1 MREERLLEPAR
12 YYASELKSAYR
23 DRLAERFEEL
33 TKESGIDVDA
43 NKATVR
49 SLNEENGILDGY
61 RKKKGLWIF
70 FLVLSIVV
78 VAVAAYFAYKQ
89 SQDWSETQE
98 QLIRAVSEAVS
109 IGFFGFLIFRSIA
122 KIGKYAKLIRN
133 QEKVVKRLEGDAWNQ
148 VSPLLSIMNTE
159 DFCRIVHEIA
169 PSIEIAPYIPS
180 RFVERLKERSEKE
193 NELLNH
199 IGFLKGA
206 SITTVSSLSGSVDGK
221 LFVVMSYV
229 RFVMGTKIYTGSIT
243 LPYRDYVTD
252 SNGNRKAVT
261 RYETLTASIEKP
273 YPYYHPYTRAIY
285 FSEACPNL
293 SFFRN
298 PVNINAKSEK
308 QFEKEVKKSEK
319 KFIKIEKKSMKSGG
333 KSFTPLSDTKF
344 EALFNTEDRDND
356 VEFRM
361 MYTPYAISQFT
372 DFVKSAEGFGDNF
385 YLEKDG
391 CATSCILEGGQI
403 GYPDGIRPG
412 VGKIASYDYDAINRN
427 FAHYGEAF
435 FKNFYFCL
443 APLFMVPVYAEGR
456 DEDFA
461 KILSDSRPYSYDGFD
476 AESLAAKN
484 PELFR
489 PAGTVTDIIIK
500 SAGSETSEFGTVFT
514 MEASSFRGVS
524 RVELVYRV
532 GFHVSGNVPVHW
544 TEYIV
549 QSRKVEMFVVYLGLA
564 EGQMDGLIRSTG
576 CRYSFVCKD
585 GFAGFV
591 TDRKTMESEDFTSM
605 IKRICASADKLKTG
619 GVAKQS
625 NPAERIIERI
635 ETLTK
640 PKVT

>member
-12 YYASELKSAYR
+12 YYTSELKAAYR
-23 DRLAERFEEL
+23 DRLVERFEEL
-33 TKESGIDVDA
+33 TKKSGIDVEA

-61 RKKKGLWIF
+61 RRKKGLWIF
-70 FLVLSIVV
+70 FLIFSIAV
-78 VAVAAYFAYKQ
+78 VAVVSYFAYKQ
-89 SQDWSETQE
+89 SQGWSRTQE
-98 QLIRAVSEAVS
+98 QMTRAALEAAG
-109 IGFFGFLIFRSIA
+109 IGFFGFLAIQSII
-122 KIGKYAKLIRN
+122 KIGKYAKLIKN
-133 QEKVVKRLEGDAWNQ
+133 QEKVVKRIEGDAWNQ

-159 DFCRIVHEIA
+159 DFCNIVHDIA
-169 PSIEIAPYIPS
+169 PAIEIAPYIPS
-180 RFVERLKERSEKE
+180 GFVERLRERSDRE

-199 IGFLKGA
+199 INFLKGE
-206 SITTVSSLSGSVDGK
+206 SITTVSSLSGCVDGK
-221 LFVVMSYV
+221 LFMVMSYV
-229 RFVMGTKIYTGSIT
+229 RFVMGTKIYTCSIT

-261 RYETLTASIEKP
+261 RYETLTASVEKP

-293 SFFRN
+293 TFFRN

-308 QFEKEVKKSEK
+308 QFEKEVKKAEK
-319 KFIKIEKKSMKSGG
+319 KFIKIEKKSLKSGG

-391 CATSCILEGGQI
+391 CATSCILEGGQL
-403 GYPDGIRPG
+403 GYSDGIRPG
-412 VGKIASYDYDAINRN
+412 IGKIASFDYDLINRN
-427 FAHYGEAF
+427 FAHYGDAF

-443 APLFMVPVYAEGR
+443 APLFMIPVYAEGR
-456 DEDFA
+456 DEDFS
-461 KILSDSRPYSYDGFD
+461 KILSDSRPHAFDGFD

-489 PAGTVTDIIIK
+489 PAGTVTDVIIK
-500 SAGSETSEFGTVFT
+500 SASSKVVECGTLFA
-514 MEASSFRGVS
+514 MKSSSFRGES

-544 TEYIV
+544 TEYIM
-549 QSRKVEMFVVYLGLA
+549 QSRTVEMLVAYLGLA
-564 EGQMDGLIRSTG
+564 EGQMESLINASG
-576 CRYSFVCKD
+576 CRYPFVCKD

-591 TDRKTMESEDFTSM
+591 ADRKTLESEEFVSV
-605 IKRICASADKLKTG
+605 IKSISASAEKLKTG
-619 GVAKQS
+619 DVAKQI
-625 NPAERIIERI
+625 NPAEKLIGRI
-635 ETLTK
+635 ESLTRRN
-640 PKVT
+640 